1 MTNYKSKRVLI
12 TGGLGFIGSN
22 LAIRLV
28 QQGADVTL
36 LDAMIPE
43 YGGNLFNIAPVKDDV
58 RINFS
63 NVCDEFS
70 VNHLVK
76 NQDYI
81 FHLAGQ
87 VSHIK
92 SMTNPFDDIDFNIKG
107 TVVLMEACKK
117 YNPVAVV
124 VRSGTRG
131 QYGPAIRLPVSE
143 EAPSN
148 PKGIYEISNLTAE
161 KIMKVYYENFGVK
174 SVLLRLT
181 NIYGPRA
188 QMKTHHYGVANW
200 FLRQAIDN
208 ETIKVFGDGS
218 IKRDFLFVD
227 DCVDAMLMCAVNP
240 KAYGEILNVGR
251 DDPTTFLELA
261 KLVVE
266 TAGSG
271 RWEFAEFTPERKAQE
286 PGDYLSDITK
296 IKQRVGWSPKTP
308 LDEGLRTSID
318 YYRKHRHEY
327 WEPLDQTVRIV

>member
-1 MTNYKSKRVLI
+1 MTQVDSKYKSKRVLI

-22 LAIRLV
+22 LAIKLV
-28 QQGADVTL
+28 KMGADVTI

-43 YGGNLFNIAPVKDDV
+43 YGGNLFNIDPIKNDA

-76 NQDYI
+76 NKDYI

-117 YNPVAVV
+117 YNPGAVV

-131 QYGPAIRLPVSE
+131 QYGPAIKLPVSE

-161 KIMKVYYENFGVK
+161 KIMRVYHDHFGVR

-218 IKRDFLFVD
+218 IKRDFLYVD
-227 DCVDAMLMCAVNP
+227 DCVDAMLMSGVNSSG
-240 KAYGEILNVGR
+240 YGEILNVGR

-261 KLVVE
+261 KLVTQ
-266 TAGSG
+266 TAGMG
-271 RWEFAEFTPERKAQE
+271 RWEFAEFTHERKAQE

-308 LDEGLRTSID
+308 LKEGIRNSID
-318 YYRKHRHEY
+318 YYRKYRNEY
-327 WEPLDQTVRIV
+327 W